1 MKTIITSAL
10 ILATVAGSAFAASPS
25 ANVTPGEAQIAL
37 AAGVQ
42 PGSVSKT
49 DLLAAID
56 AKREN
61 DANRA
66 AYYLSA
72 ANQPTTSAANSA
84 GAAQLALEAGV
95 EPGRFTTAEL
105 LELINAKREND
116 SARVNFILSGANRQ
130 GVSSDVT
137 PGKVQLAATAGV
149 NAADYSLSDLVALQP
164 YN

>member
-25 ANVTPGEAQIAL
+25 ANVTAGEAQIAL

-42 PGSVSKT
+42 PGTVSKA
-49 DLLAAID
+49 DLLAAIE

-61 DANRA
+61 DDTRA

-72 ANQPTTSAANSA
+72 SSKPSASISDSV
-84 GAAQLALEAGV
+84 GSAQLALEAGV

-116 SARVNFILSGANRQ
+116 STRVNFILSGANRQ